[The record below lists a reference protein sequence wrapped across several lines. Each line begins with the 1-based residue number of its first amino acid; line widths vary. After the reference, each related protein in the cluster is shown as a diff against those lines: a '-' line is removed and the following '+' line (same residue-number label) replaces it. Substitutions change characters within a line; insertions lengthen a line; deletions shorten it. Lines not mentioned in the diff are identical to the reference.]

1 MDSDASYELDGKYYY
16 SMENNLNKT
25 LRRSI
30 NMNNQEVIIEEIPNL
45 ENLEIRTPV
54 VIEPVK
60 YTMFEKTSIN
70 NYFQDVKDVKEQL
83 KNLKVD
89 LESKDKKLD
98 ELNIKLDSKDK
109 KIENLKTDHSDK
121 IFALKTEFEKRSKNH
136 VEDISFLLETEVI
149 VSIGDLIKHAFGT
162 EFISQKNKDNH
173 LKKNKEKIDN
183 SKFDNNV
190 NEFISYMSDYD
201 KNSLKEFVKKL
212 SKTPSNSP
220 SENFKTIALNII
232 DVRNNGIAHAIS
244 YEQLTNKI
252 KSVAGIFDRYPQI
265 KANHADLY
273 LIVKYK
279 DEFLKS
285 FFKK

>member
-1 MDSDASYELDGKYYY
+1 
-16 SMENNLNKT
+16 
-25 LRRSI
+25 
-30 NMNNQEVIIEEIPNL
+30 
-45 ENLEIRTPV
+45 
-54 VIEPVK
+54 
-60 YTMFEKTSIN
+60 MFEKTSIN

-162 EFISQKNKDNH
+162 EFKSQKNKDNH

-190 NEFISYMSDYD
+190 NEFISYMSEYD